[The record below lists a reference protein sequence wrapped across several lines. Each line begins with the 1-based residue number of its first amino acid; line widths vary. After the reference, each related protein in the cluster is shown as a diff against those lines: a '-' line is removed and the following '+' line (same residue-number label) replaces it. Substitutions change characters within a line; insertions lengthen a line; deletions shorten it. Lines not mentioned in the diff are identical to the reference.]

1 MTNNIFEY
9 NSERFLYIKRMYE
22 NLIKINVVI
31 QKSHWDFRQRTE
43 MEWGTIECNCF
54 MLQNLI
60 FDPFFIDYWKNLSS
74 DYQDDSII
82 DKAFEDYVYSIL
94 LDLQKQTISH
104 SKVNPY
110 NWLIWDDYGIE
121 MFDNI
126 KLLSVDIADLKF
138 EKDEMAIEYIKDCS
152 GSKFYI
158 LERENC
164 GESINAI
171 LRIRKRFEFFKE
183 EPEEGYLSAF
193 SECDLYK
200 LLTTNDFKPELKP
213 DHIHYKE
220 ICQYVD
226 FKRNRISGSASCNT
240 IDGRIEIG
248 GGDYQFY
255 VKNNIDSV
263 FLHLKISGNS
273 NFKKK
278 VESVYKEQ
286 VEKERRNRDSF
297 ITFDEA
303 KHTYTYTLD
312 GKILQSVT
320 NIVENCFPKFDAE
333 LHAKYTAAKM
343 GITPEKVIM
352 MWEQK
357 GKESRELGTAM
368 HKKIENYYKGQDSWE
383 DDSYRLFKMFAEKVK
398 LEPYRTE
405 WAVYDLDHIIAGT
418 IDFVDYQNGEYTIY
432 DWKRSDKIIANGM
445 PVKVS
450 KYQEKGLYPLEH
462 LENCA
467 YYHYALQLSLYKFIL
482 ERNYNMKI
490 SKLRLGIFHPTY
502 DKPYVLEMP
511 YLENEVNTLM
521 GLRSEVIM

>member
-158 LERENC
+158 LERDNC

-171 LRIRKRFEFFKE
+171 LRIRKRF
-183 EPEEGYLSAF
+183 
-193 SECDLYK
+193 
-200 LLTTNDFKPELKP
+200 DFLK
-213 DHIHYKE
+213 KNRKKA
-220 ICQYVD
+220 ICLRFQNV
-226 FKRNRISGSASCNT
+226 
-240 IDGRIEIG
+240 
-248 GGDYQFY
+248 
-255 VKNNIDSV
+255 
-263 FLHLKISGNS
+263 
-273 NFKKK
+273 
-278 VESVYKEQ
+278 
-286 VEKERRNRDSF
+286 
-297 ITFDEA
+297 
-303 KHTYTYTLD
+303 TYT
-312 GKILQSVT
+312 
-320 NIVENCFPKFDAE
+320 NCLRP
-333 LHAKYTAAKM
+333 
-343 GITPEKVIM
+343 
-352 MWEQK
+352 
-357 GKESRELGTAM
+357 
-368 HKKIENYYKGQDSWE
+368 
-383 DDSYRLFKMFAEKVK
+383 
-398 LEPYRTE
+398 
-405 WAVYDLDHIIAGT
+405 T
-418 IDFVDYQNGEYTIY
+418 ISNQN
-432 DWKRSDKIIANGM
+432 
-445 PVKVS
+445 
-450 KYQEKGLYPLEH
+450 
-462 LENCA
+462 
-467 YYHYALQLSLYKFIL
+467 
-482 ERNYNMKI
+482 
-490 SKLRLGIFHPTY
+490 
-502 DKPYVLEMP
+502 
-511 YLENEVNTLM
+511 
-521 GLRSEVIM
+521 